1 MRLVDNARD
10 AWRWFSVQAMALAV
24 AVEGAWLAM
33 PLDLKTR
40 IPETWVDA
48 VTMGLL
54 VLGIFGRLVDQGT
67 ARQ

>member
-1 MRLVDNARD
+1 MKLVDNARD

-24 AVEGAWLAM
+24 AIEGAWLAV
-33 PLDLKTR
+33 PPDLKSR

-54 VLGIFGRLVDQGT
+54 VLGIFGRVVKQS
-67 ARQ
+67 

>member
-1 MRLVDNARD
+1 MKLVDNARD

-24 AVEGAWLAM
+24 AIEGAWLAI
-33 PLDLKTR
+33 PPDLKSR

-54 VLGIFGRLVDQGT
+54 VLGIFGRLVKQS
-67 ARQ
+67 